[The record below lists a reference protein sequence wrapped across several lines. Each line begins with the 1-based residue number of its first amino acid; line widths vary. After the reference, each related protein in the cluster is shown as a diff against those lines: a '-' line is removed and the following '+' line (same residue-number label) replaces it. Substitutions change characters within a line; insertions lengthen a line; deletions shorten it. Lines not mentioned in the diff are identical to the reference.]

1 MTSKQAEED
10 RFACLSFVGTGP
22 SRLGWPG
29 KSVHNRGATIP
40 WALAS
45 SFSSLPSTTQ
55 TLLLADYVSDCT
67 FPPSWVLLTKTIYKC
82 RPICKPFLFNENI
95 QAISW
100 DECLCLITVVKF
112 DYGRTYE
119 TISYGHKNCTS
130 LLTSFIL
137 HFSFT
142 NLSVTEDDNIAFFC
156 SRVFSCP
163 GRIIFQWAPQL
174 MR

>member
-10 RFACLSFVGTGP
+10 RFACLSFVGTDP
-22 SRLGWPG
+22 SRVGWPG
-29 KSVHNRGATIP
+29 KSVNNRGATIP

-112 DYGRTYE
+112 DINLIGIITIIRFIIMGFKKISMIILYLK
-119 TISYGHKNCTS
+119 ISY
-130 LLTSFIL
+130 SFSSFYSSSS
-137 HFSFT
+137 FS
-142 NLSVTEDDNIAFFC
+142 
-156 SRVFSCP
+156 SCWK
-163 GRIIFQWAPQL
+163 IQSYI
-174 MR
+174 